1 MTYCRKCG
9 SPLEEGARFC
19 PNCGSP
25 ADALPTAEGQM
36 AAARESGPEKK
47 KRPLYK
53 KWWFWVLV
61 LALAGS
67 VLARGGTRNAAKTS
81 PERTAPS
88 VTAAAVKPTAAP
100 TQAPTAV
107 PTEPPEETGPA
118 EEEIRPEVREF
129 LDAYEACM
137 NEYVEFMRKYMNSDP
152 ASMAS
157 MIGDY
162 YSILSRYTRFAEKID
177 ALDESQLTNAELAYY
192 LEVTGRVNKALLSVA
207 G

>member
-9 SPLEEGARFC
+9 SPLEEGTRFC

-25 ADALPTAEGQM
+25 ADALPAAERPRTGATERQGK
-36 AAARESGPEKK
+36 R

-67 VLARGGTRNAAKTS
+67 VFASRGTRNAAKTS

-88 VTAAAVKPTAAP
+88 VTAAVVEPTTAP

-152 ASMAS
+152 ASTAS

-162 YSILSRYTRFAEKID
+162 YSILSRYTQFAEKID